1 MKQQTFEEFARDK
14 LDLLRMTS
22 FYGGQPL
29 TDAETVRV
37 QTIENLLK
45 EYNEKIERGWLCVNT
60 ARCLETAHNQNPGG
74 YKEKGNAYY

>member
-45 EYNEKIERGWLCVNT
+45 RHGME
-60 ARCLETAHNQNPGG
+60 
-74 YKEKGNAYY
+74 